1 MKTQNLKA
9 VGECVNAM
17 ENKLIGFR
25 TEHYVGA
32 HQAAQMA
39 FREVIQQ
46 LCKHGWL
53 ARNDAE
59 SLLAEQD
66 TKWQTLWSF
75 MPLGDGTAQNVESSN
90 GCEASTSKTNTYHS
104 DSSVS

>member
-9 VGECVNAM
+9 VGNSVNAL
-17 ENKLIGFR
+17 ENKLTGFR

-46 LCKHGWL
+46 LCRHGWL

-59 SLLAEQD
+59 SLLTEQD
-66 TKWQTLWSF
+66 TQWQTQTLWNYT
-75 MPLGDGTAQNVESSN
+75 PLGDGTAQNAE
-90 GCEASTSKTNTYHS
+90 
-104 DSSVS
+104 

>member
-1 MKTQNLKA
+1 MKTPNLKA
-9 VGECVNAM
+9 VGNSVNAL
-17 ENKLIGFR
+17 ENKLTGFR

-39 FREVIQQ
+39 FREVVQQ
-46 LCKHGWL
+46 LCSHGWL

-66 TKWQTLWSF
+66 TKWQTPWNF
-75 MPLGDGTAQNVESSN
+75 MPLGDGTAQNAASSS
-90 GCEASTSKTNTYHS
+90 GCVASTSKTNTYQS
-104 DSSVS
+104 DS

>member
-9 VGECVNAM
+9 VSESVNAL

-39 FREVIQQ
+39 FREVVQQ
-46 LCKHGWL
+46 LCRHGWVD
-53 ARNDAE
+53 RDDAE
-59 SLLAEQD
+59 LLITEQD
-66 TKWQTLWSF
+66 TRWQTQWNYTLH
-75 MPLGDGTAQNVESSN
+75 GDGIV
-90 GCEASTSKTNTYHS
+90 TS
-104 DSSVS
+104 VG